1 MSEGS
6 DQGRRIDPLDPDV
19 SPEELAAEAAR
30 DAGVAVHVRPRFEPG
45 SKQEARAERRVALAF
60 TVTLL
65 AALAFAGIYIFWPWE
80 WGDDLAW
87 LYTPLLGLTMG
98 IALAGLGFG
107 AVLWAKKVMPEE
119 EAVQERHGGSSPAE
133 ERALTKAFWDQ
144 QYNGAIRRRRVLGGL
159 GLGGLGVAILA
170 IMPLGGLIKRP
181 GDALFTTLW
190 GPGVRLVRS
199 DGTPV
204 SPADLRPGAIETV
217 FPGVPG
223 GLRPAAADSP
233 TMLIRVR
240 SSEEVIIPE
249 GREDW
254 HYEDYFAYSKICT
267 HAGCPV
273 SLYEQQTN
281 RLLCPCHQSQFLL
294 TDACRP
300 VFGPASQPLP
310 QLPIALDD
318 EGFFIATSD
327 YREAVG
333 PAFWDSGKE
342 IA

>member
-6 DQGRRIDPLDPDV
+6 DEGRSIDPLDPDV
-19 SPEELAAEAAR
+19 TRAELATEAAR
-30 DAGVAVHVRPRFEPG
+30 DAGVQVHTRARFAPG
-45 SKQEARAERRVALAF
+45 SKEEARAERKVALSF
-60 TVTLL
+60 TVTLV
-65 AALAFAGIYIFWPWE
+65 AALAFAAIYIFWPWE
-80 WGDDLAW
+80 FEDDLSW

-98 IALAGLGFG
+98 IALAGLGVG

-119 EAVQERHGGSSPAE
+119 EAVQERHGGPSPAE
-133 ERALTKAFWDQ
+133 EQALTQAFWGE
-144 QYNGAIRRRRVLGGL
+144 QYDGAIRRRRVLGGL

-181 GDALFTTLW
+181 GDELFTTSW

-204 SPADLRPGAIETV
+204 SPADLKPGSIETV

-223 GLRPAAADSP
+223 GLRAADSP
-233 TMLIRVR
+233 TMLIRMR
-240 SSEEVIIPE
+240 ANEEVIIPE

-310 QLPIALDD
+310 QLPIELDD

-327 YREAVG
+327 YQEAVG
-333 PAFWDSGKE
+333 PAFWDSEKE